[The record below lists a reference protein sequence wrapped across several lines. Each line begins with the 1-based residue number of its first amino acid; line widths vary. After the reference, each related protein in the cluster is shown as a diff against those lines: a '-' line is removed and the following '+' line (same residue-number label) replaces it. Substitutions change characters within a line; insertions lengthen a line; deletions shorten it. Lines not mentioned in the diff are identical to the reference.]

1 MRCPY
6 CNHIDSKVI
15 DSRPVDEG
23 ASIRRRRECTQCHNR
38 FTTYEKVEA
47 VPLMVVKKDKSTQVF
62 DRNKIISGLLRS
74 CEKRPVSRSDMEEL
88 VDDIESELNNRMI
101 QEISSKDLGEMV
113 LTRLRDLDEVA
124 YVRFA
129 SVYRRFEDVESFMRE
144 LEALAENKKE

>member
-1 MRCPY
+1 
-6 CNHIDSKVI
+6 
-15 DSRPVDEG
+15 
-23 ASIRRRRECTQCHNR
+23 
-38 FTTYEKVEA
+38 
-47 VPLMVVKKDKSTQVF
+47 MVVKKDKSTQVF

-88 VDDIESELNNRMI
+88 VDSIETELNNQMV

-144 LEALAENKKE
+144 LETLAENKKE